1 MSPTID
7 IRLTLPRADF
17 TLSVD
22 LQLPGRG
29 ITVIYGASGS
39 GKTSLLRAVAG
50 LERPNGARIAVGQT
64 FWHDDAAGVYLPTWR
79 RPIGY
84 VFQEAS
90 LLPHLNVRQNLC
102 YGLPAGQD
110 ASGLEASI
118 DLLALGPLMQRSVHA
133 LSGGERQRVAIGR
146 ALATQPSLL
155 LLDEPL
161 AAIDTQKRAEV
172 MPWLERL
179 RDQLGIPALY
189 VTHNTEEVT
198 RLADHLVVL
207 HRGTVK
213 ASGEPNDVLTNAAL
227 NLQLGDDL
235 GAVIRG
241 TVVDSAPQWQMA
253 AVRFSGGDIWVVDA
267 TNTLRLGQT
276 VNLRMFAKDI
286 SIALDAPSPERRSS
300 IQNIL
305 PATIIGLDSPL
316 GQPFVLVSLRCG
328 EARML
333 ARITRRALES
343 LGLTLGQTVHI
354 QIKSVAMVA

>member
-1 MSPTID
+1 
-7 IRLTLPRADF
+7 
-17 TLSVD
+17 
-22 LQLPGRG
+22 
-29 ITVIYGASGS
+29 
-39 GKTSLLRAVAG
+39 
-50 LERPNGARIAVGQT
+50 
-64 FWHDDAAGVYLPTWR
+64 
-79 RPIGY
+79 
-84 VFQEAS
+84 
-90 LLPHLNVRQNLC
+90 
-102 YGLPAGQD
+102 
-110 ASGLEASI
+110 
-118 DLLALGPLMQRSVHA
+118 
-133 LSGGERQRVAIGR
+133 
-146 ALATQPSLL
+146 
-155 LLDEPL
+155 
-161 AAIDTQKRAEV
+161 
-172 MPWLERL
+172 
-179 RDQLGIPALY
+179 
-189 VTHNTEEVT
+189 
-198 RLADHLVVL
+198 
-207 HRGTVK
+207 
-213 ASGEPNDVLTNAAL
+213 VLTNAAL

-267 TNTLRLGQT
+267 TNTLHLGQT